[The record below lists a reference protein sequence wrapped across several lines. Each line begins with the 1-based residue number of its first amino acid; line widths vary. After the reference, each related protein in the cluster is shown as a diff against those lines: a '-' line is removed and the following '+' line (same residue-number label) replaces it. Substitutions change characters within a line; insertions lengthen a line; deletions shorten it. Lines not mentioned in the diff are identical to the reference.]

1 MISCKPTIL
10 YKFHTPIAT
19 YFIHS
24 LDFNP
29 ILLIHR
35 MLGPHIS
42 SSCPFPKSSSSL
54 SLTYIRLYS
63 EIVCTSFN
71 FSQRNWILYV
81 SLSCLSVHLS
91 FCMSLKTMELERQ
104 DDVLNFGK
112 YRVNLLLMLLPR
124 HDCRVWPAGC
134 ISSESSKAFQRRA
147 RGGAFSGVAQ
157 EREEG

>member
-1 MISCKPTIL
+1 
-10 YKFHTPIAT
+10 
-19 YFIHS
+19 
-24 LDFNP
+24 
-29 ILLIHR
+29 
-35 MLGPHIS
+35 
-42 SSCPFPKSSSSL
+42 
-54 SLTYIRLYS
+54 
-63 EIVCTSFN
+63 
-71 FSQRNWILYV
+71 
-81 SLSCLSVHLS
+81 
-91 FCMSLKTMELERQ
+91 MSLKTMELERQ